1 MQDTVETCE
10 DGVVWGW
17 SIYLLIYEER
27 GTVSCSVYLKY
38 TVAFSAS
45 VLLLC
50 FMIFHLA

>member
-1 MQDTVETCE
+1 MQDTGETCE

-27 GTVSCSVYLKY
+27 GSVSCSVYLKY
-38 TVAFSAS
+38 RVAVSAT
-45 VLLLC
+45 VLLPR